1 MSGPST
7 ETTRQLPINLF
18 TRDSP
23 LAIPPSTYFLPAQWK
38 RFQLSELINKVL
50 GNTAENAKKP
60 IPFDFLVEGEIL
72 RGSLDA
78 WVKKHRG
85 GDEETAV
92 SVEYVRSLMPPT
104 EVGRR
109 EVEDWV
115 SGLSL
120 SRPGTILLSSYLS
133 HLQVL
138 PLSTTQEPLWTLPL
152 PTTLGATCATW
163 VSPNH
168 VESDILLAAGG
179 VDRQTHVFQIPSL
192 TPGTSEPSK
201 ELYTLHG
208 HTGPISSVLASE
220 SGSEIITSSWDGQIN
235 IYAMPTEIGRASCRE
250 RVSR

>member
-1 MSGPST
+1 MSNPSD
-7 ETTRQLPINLF
+7 TRQLPINLF

-23 LAIPPSTYFLPAQWK
+23 LAIPPSTYFLPANWK
-38 RFQLSELINKVL
+38 RYQLSELINKVL
-50 GNTAENAKKP
+50 GNTSENAKKP

-120 SRPGTILLSSYLS
+120 ARPG
-133 HLQVL
+133 
-138 PLSTTQEPLWTLPL
+138 
-152 PTTLGATCATW
+152 
-163 VSPNH
+163 
-168 VESDILLAAGG
+168 
-179 VDRQTHVFQIPSL
+179 
-192 TPGTSEPSK
+192 
-201 ELYTLHG
+201 
-208 HTGPISSVLASE
+208 
-220 SGSEIITSSWDGQIN
+220 
-235 IYAMPTEIGRASCRE
+235 
-250 RVSR
+250 

>member
-120 SRPGTILLSSYLS
+120 SRPGY
-133 HLQVL
+133 
-138 PLSTTQEPLWTLPL
+138 
-152 PTTLGATCATW
+152 
-163 VSPNH
+163 
-168 VESDILLAAGG
+168 VE
-179 VDRQTHVFQIPSL
+179 R
-192 TPGTSEPSK
+192 
-201 ELYTLHG
+201 
-208 HTGPISSVLASE
+208 
-220 SGSEIITSSWDGQIN
+220 
-235 IYAMPTEIGRASCRE
+235 
-250 RVSR
+250 